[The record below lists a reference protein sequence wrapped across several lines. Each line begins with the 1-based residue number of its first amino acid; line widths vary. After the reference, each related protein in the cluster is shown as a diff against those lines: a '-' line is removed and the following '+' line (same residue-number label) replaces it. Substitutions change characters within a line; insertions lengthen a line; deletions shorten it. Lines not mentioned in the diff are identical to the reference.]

1 MVYTLFEMN
10 KNLAD
15 LGINFS
21 DLEIFL
27 AEIVYRLFFNIVS

>member
-1 MVYTLFEMN
+1 MAYTLLEMN
-10 KNLAD
+10 KNFAD

-27 AEIVYRLFFNIVS
+27 VEFFYRLLLDF